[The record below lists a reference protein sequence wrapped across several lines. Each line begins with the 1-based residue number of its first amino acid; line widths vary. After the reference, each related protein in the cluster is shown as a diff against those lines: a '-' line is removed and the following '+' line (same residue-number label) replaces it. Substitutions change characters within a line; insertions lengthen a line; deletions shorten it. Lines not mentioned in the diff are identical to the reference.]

1 MKYDCL
7 ACTPPTKW
15 ETEAEYNDH
24 LITFHGTSSADEAM
38 KLEKAKRENTPV
50 TLPPGIPPEAIPT
63 PEFTKMMQ
71 EIERPKASQVTPAP
85 VPASVP
91 TPVIE
96 PISLKYK
103 YEGMDSCGNKVTTLE
118 LDSEGKHFVVAYC
131 LICQKQ
137 VEIREVA
144 DLNKKTIV
152 AMVEKGDE
160 IRETNNGMV
169 IIKEKKK
176 KEVKK

>member
-1 MKYDCL
+1 MQITCP
-7 ACTPPTKW
+7 ACTPPTNW
-15 ETEAEYNDH
+15 ETDAEYQDH
-24 LITFHGTSSADEAM
+24 LVTFHGTNSADEAM
-38 KLEKAKRENTPV
+38 KLERAKRANTPV
-50 TLPPGIPPEAIPT
+50 DLPPGIPPEAIPT

-71 EIERPKASQVTPAP
+71 EIERPKASQATPAP

-131 LICQKQ
+131 LICNKQ
-137 VEIREVA
+137 VQIREVV
-144 DLNKKTIV
+144 DLNKIL
-152 AMVEKGDE
+152 
-160 IRETNNGMV
+160 IETSTPNGESFLKKEFE
-169 IIKEKKK
+169 KEKKK

>member
-24 LITFHGTSSADEAM
+24 LVTFHGTTSADEAM
-38 KLEKAKRENTPV
+38 KIEKAKRANTPV
-50 TLPPGIPPEAIPT
+50 TLPPGIPPEAAPT
-63 PEFTKMMQ
+63 PEFTQMMQ
-71 EIERPKASQVTPAP
+71 QIEKPKVATPPPAP
-85 VPASVP
+85 VAP
-91 TPVIE
+91 PVVTIE
-96 PISLKYK
+96 PVTLKYK

-144 DLNKKTIV
+144 NLNKNTEKEGIQIDDKKYILEKT
-152 AMVEKGDE
+152 
-160 IRETNNGMV
+160 
-169 IIKEKKK
+169 K
-176 KEVKK
+176 KEDKK